1 MRILFTPYS
10 GGSIAHIVRSLAIAD
25 ELQARGH
32 EILFTTTAGKKPFI
46 EKAGFQVY
54 GSGHADVNLND
65 ESDQSIQYFIDNEE
79 KFLNWLGDEVNA
91 AKDFE
96 PDVIINSP
104 SFFGNI
110 AGRKHN
116 IPYISLIN
124 AQWLTEFK
132 GLLGLGK
139 SQNSLTHNLIR
150 QIGKPIFTKK
160 FENIYLKEIRKY
172 YKKLGVDFDAPTRS
186 SLHIDNAA
194 IVPGIPHFEPIEKN
208 SRKDI
213 CYVGP
218 LFWNGF
224 EKDDFHPSMYF
235 TDTTKPLVYVSLGG
249 SIFREKSYQDL
260 INAFARQDKW
270 NVVLSL
276 GPNFQRNL
284 FIKNYPH
291 FVILPYVPGL
301 KVCEHADVVVN
312 TAGHG
317 TVMQALWHGKPMIT
331 VPHNIDQG
339 GISSRLEDL
348 GLGVNLNKVGL
359 SDFSNREKYYQKATK
374 VSWND
379 ILTEVQKVLGDPK
392 FSKRAQKYKEKIREY
407 DSAPA
412 KSADFIEKIVKENKK
427 KYE

>member
-1 MRILFTPYS
+1 MKILFTPYS

-25 ELQARGH
+25 ELKDRGH
-32 EILFTTTAGKKPFI
+32 EILFTTTTGKKSFI
-46 EKAGFQVY
+46 ENAGFKVY
-54 GSGHADVNLND
+54 GSGHSEVNLND
-65 ESDQSIQYFIDNEE
+65 ENDQSIQYFIDNKD
-79 KFLNWLGDEVNA
+79 KFLDWLGDEVKA
-91 AKDFE
+91 TQDFK

-110 AGRKHN
+110 TGRKHN

-124 AQWLTEFK
+124 TQWLTEFK

-139 SQNSLTHNLIR
+139 SQDSFSHNLTR
-150 QIGKPIFTKK
+150 KIGRPIFTKK
-160 FENIYLKEIRKY
+160 FESIYLREIRKY
-172 YKKLGVDFDAPTRS
+172 YQYLGVDFIPPTRS
-186 SLHIDNAA
+186 SLHVENPA
-194 IVPGIPHFEPIEKN
+194 IIPGIPDFEPIEKN

-218 LFWNGF
+218 LFWKGF
-224 EKDDFHPSMYF
+224 EKDDFHPSKYF
-235 TDTTKPLVYVSLGG
+235 SDTSKPLIYVSLGG

-260 INAFARQDKW
+260 INAFVKQDKW

-284 FIKNYPH
+284 FVQNCPH

-301 KVCEHADVVVN
+301 KVCEFADIVVN

-331 VPHNIDQG
+331 IPHNIDQG

-348 GLGVNLNKVGL
+348 GLGINLNKAGL
-359 SDFSNREKYYQKATK
+359 SDFSNRERYYKQATQVPWNRILNEVTK
-374 VSWND
+374 VLNN
-379 ILTEVQKVLGDPK
+379 PK
-392 FSKRAQKYKEKIREY
+392 FSKNAQEYKKKMREY
-407 DSAPA
+407 DNGARN
-412 KSADFIEKIVKENKK
+412 SADFIEKSIIKS
-427 KYE
+427 